1 MKATRGLS
9 EPGAAI
15 FYNDQQPDKIF
26 YQGLAWLKLN
36 EPAKAEAIFKNLVT
50 YGQEHEADEI
60 TLDYFAVSLPDLLI
74 FDDDLSLRN
83 KVHCLYISGLGL
95 LGLNQKYEAA
105 LAFRNALKLDPMH
118 FGVQIHQKL
127 LTSGSERSV
136 LNDNHIAFKVFRGSS

>member
-1 MKATRGLS
+1 MKATQGLS

-36 EPAKAEAIFKNLVT
+36 EPAKAEAIFKNLVS
-50 YGQEHEADEI
+50 YGQEHYADEI

-74 FDDDLSLRN
+74 FDDDLRLRN

-95 LGLNQKYEAA
+95 LGLNLKAEAA
-105 LAFRNALKLDPMH
+105 DAFRNALELDPMH

-127 LTSGSERSV
+127 LSSGSEKPNFNANNIVSE
-136 LNDNHIAFKVFRGSS
+136 VFDGNS